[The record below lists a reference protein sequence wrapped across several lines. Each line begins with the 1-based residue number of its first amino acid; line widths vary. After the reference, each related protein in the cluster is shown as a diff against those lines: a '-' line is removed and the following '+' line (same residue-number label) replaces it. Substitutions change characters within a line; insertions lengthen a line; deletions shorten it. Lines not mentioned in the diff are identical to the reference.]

1 MPVNYDK
8 ISVSTESTSVKC
20 KIAFRQPIRKGRGK
34 LLFSVRQMP
43 PEAMFTFSSHT
54 DGRCQIPKRC
64 SWEMLGVSH
73 HCLQSRRLFV
83 QLPRKQLLSNTKAIN
98 IYTSLFLFIRD
109 SLTES
114 DHIRFLVIFCS
125 RDCNSCL

>member
-20 KIAFRQPIRKGRGK
+20 KIAFPQPIRKGRGK

-54 DGRCQIPKRC
+54 DGLCQIPKRC

-98 IYTSLFLFIRD
+98 IYKLVSFHQGLSHKIRSYKNFSNILFKRL
-109 SLTES
+109 
-114 DHIRFLVIFCS
+114 
-125 RDCNSCL
+125 